1 MFGSIGWAVTMFVMG
16 MVLDHSKLF
25 QNAKCPMSRGQRNY
39 DVCFF
44 AFAAYMSL
52 ALIVATQIPFRY
64 LGRKPGEA
72 VQMNNIPE
80 EHQKKPDEK
89 KDKLKQAKVF
99 AQTLRGM
106 PNFIAVF
113 KAMANLRMLMIMLVA
128 WVMGIGMGLI
138 FTFLFWHLQVR
149 IIHLTSFSD
158 ATTVLVHD
166 IEKDDDALF
175 IMAKHATYTK
185 TYTCIIHK
193 HNRYPIATKWY
204 NISLW

>member
-1 MFGSIGWAVTMFVMG
+1 MALADSAVFTLLGEENHHKYGTQRMFGSIGWAVTMFVMG

-64 LGRKPGEA
+64 LGRKPGET

-138 FTFLFWHLQVR
+138 FTFLFWHLQVS
-149 IIHLTSFSD
+149 II
-158 ATTVLVHD
+158 
-166 IEKDDDALF
+166 
-175 IMAKHATYTK
+175 
-185 TYTCIIHK
+185 
-193 HNRYPIATKWY
+193 
-204 NISLW
+204 

>member
-1 MFGSIGWAVTMFVMG
+1 MPLIIIIISISSSPAVALADSAVFTLLGEENHHKYGTQRMFGSIGWAVTMFVMG

-149 IIHLTSFSD
+149 II
-158 ATTVLVHD
+158 
-166 IEKDDDALF
+166 
-175 IMAKHATYTK
+175 
-185 TYTCIIHK
+185 
-193 HNRYPIATKWY
+193 
-204 NISLW
+204 